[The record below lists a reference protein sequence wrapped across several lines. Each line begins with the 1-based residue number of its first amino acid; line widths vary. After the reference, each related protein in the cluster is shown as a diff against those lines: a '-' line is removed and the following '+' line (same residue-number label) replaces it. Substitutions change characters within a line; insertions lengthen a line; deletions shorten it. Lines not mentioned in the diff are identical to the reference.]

1 MVPSHLKFQGQQVK
15 EGLAL
20 RPHSVGYSE
29 LTSHKSKSSICG
41 VEQCAGV
48 KGRRTK
54 VRAQFQGSNDQ
65 TADEKTVVDEQAT
78 KGYENL
84 EGLNLEGFQP
94 F

>member
-1 MVPSHLKFQGQQVK
+1 M
-15 EGLAL
+15 
-20 RPHSVGYSE
+20 
-29 LTSHKSKSSICG
+29 
-41 VEQCAGV
+41 
-48 KGRRTK
+48 
-54 VRAQFQGSNDQ
+54 RAQFQGSNDQ